1 MSSSVPESTSRAEP
15 RVSGQ
20 LVSTNQLAQ
29 RWQCSATTVRRLTR
43 HARMTR
49 VLLGEGANGT
59 VRYILSEV
67 EAYEDARS
75 TKS

>member
-1 MSSSVPESTSRAEP
+1 MNSSVPESALSPESCVP
-15 RVSGQ
+15 GQ

-43 HARMTR
+43 QAGLTR

-59 VRYILSEV
+59 VRYVLSEV
-67 EAYEDARS
+67 EAYEAARS
-75 TKS
+75 MRT